1 MREDEFLKRFGNIEK
16 PKEELIIDIKRE
28 KIENKEE
35 AFLNSLNLVGA
46 EGIVV
51 KKDNLEEEILKRFK
65 NSKKIASIYSFSFA
79 NVNPNLVNN
88 PKELEDIDV
97 SVVKGEFGVCENGA
111 VWIEERENIH
121 RAVYFICKDL
131 VILLKRENL
140 IDSMH
145 EAYKRIDPK
154 ISYGIF
160 ISGPSKTADIEQA
173 LVIGAHGAKSLTVF
187 LIDE

>member
-1 MREDEFLKRFGNIEK
+1 MRKDEFLKRFGGIEK
-16 PKEELIIDIKRE
+16 PKEELFIDIKRD
-28 KIENKEE
+28 KIENREE
-35 AFLNSLNLVGA
+35 AFLNSLKLVGG
-46 EGIVV
+46 EGIIV
-51 KKDNLEEEILKRFK
+51 KKDDLEEEILKRFK
-65 NSKKIASIYSFSFA
+65 SAKKIASIYPLSFV
-79 NVNPNLVNN
+79 NVNPNLIDD

-97 SVVKGEFGVCENGA
+97 SIVKGEFGVCENGA

-131 VILLKRENL
+131 VILLKRESL

-145 EAYKRIDPK
+145 EAYKKIDPK
-154 ISYGIF
+154 TSYGVF

-173 LVIGAHGAKSLTVF
+173 LVIGAHGAKSLKVF